1 MSKLEDLL
9 YRSIGSLDMT
19 VDKLEDLV
27 RTLVEEG
34 ELSKK
39 EGKRIIEKW
48 QEKGDKQKEKIDR
61 VIDNR
66 LGDLGLAKK
75 DDVDKIKE
83 RLARLETKIDH
94 LSEKL
99 SSNNEE

>member
-27 RTLVEEG
+27 RALVEEG

-61 VIDNR
+61 VIDDR
-66 LGDLGLAKK
+66 LDDLGLAKK

-83 RLARLETKIDH
+83 RLARLETKIDQ